1 MALAL
6 NIGPVGPSGGD
17 DKQNK
22 VWDVIIVGGGPAGAA
37 AALYTARGNLDTL
50 VLYRAEADGA
60 LGITSQIENYPGV
73 PGPVS
78 GYELLKTMREQAAKF
93 GAQFEKG
100 TVIGANLKSDIKEV
114 YTEDGRVYK
123 GKTVLIATGALE
135 RTSKIPGEDKF
146 LGRGVSY
153 CAICDAHF
161 YKGKPVIVVGDSE
174 YALEEAELLS
184 RFASKVILVVP
195 TKNIKAPPEMVEK
208 LKSKENVEILLG
220 YRPVEIVG
228 KDAVEGLKVKT
239 PEGEEKIIPAEG
251 VFVFLGGSKP
261 SVKWLMGQVELNEQ
275 GGVKV
280 NPETMET
287 SVPGVFAA
295 GDVLGQRYKQAV
307 IAAGQGVIAALNIDK
322 YINNRKDVKVQW

>member
-1 MALAL
+1 MALSL
-6 NIGPVGPSGGD
+6 NLGSAGGD
-17 DKQNK
+17 EKQSK
-22 VWDVIIVGGGPAGAA
+22 VWDVLIVGGGPAGSA
-37 AALYTARGNLDTL
+37 AALYTARGNLSTL

-60 LGITSQIENYPGV
+60 LGITSSIENYPGV
-73 PGPVS
+73 PGPIS
-78 GYELLKTMREQAAKF
+78 GYELLKRMRDQAKKF
-93 GAQFEKG
+93 GAVFEKG
-100 TVIGANLKSDIKEV
+100 TVIGANLKSDVKEV

-123 GKTVLIATGALE
+123 AKTVLIATGALE
-135 RTSKIPGEDKF
+135 RTSKIPGEDEF

-184 RFASKVILVVP
+184 RFASKVVLVVP
-195 TKNIKAPPEMVEK
+195 GSKIKAPPEMVKK
-208 LKSKENVEILLG
+208 LEEKENVEILTG
-220 YRPVEIVG
+220 CRPLRIVG
-228 KDAVEGLKVKT
+228 KDAVEGLEVKCPDGVKV
-239 PEGEEKIIPAEG
+239 IPGEG

-261 SVKWLMGQVELNEQ
+261 SVKWLMDQVELNEN

-280 NPETMET
+280 NLETMET

-322 YINNRKDVKVQW
+322 YLNNRDTVRVQW